1 MCGLI
6 LGLKKGIEKMKKWL
20 LLFITAVTLT
30 ACADGAQDEP
40 GTEKSA
46 QDQAEEKPNEQ
57 TQQAASSPPEVAA
70 SPSNAE
76 TDSASQ
82 SKTSEFI
89 PAKVI
94 RVIDGDTVKVT
105 VQGKEET
112 LRLLLVDTPETV
124 HPSKPVQPFGP
135 EASAFAKSTLLNKD
149 VELELDVGER
159 DKYGRLLVY
168 LHVDGKMFNKLLI
181 EKGLARVGY
190 VYAPN
195 TKHVDELYELQKKAQ
210 QKELGI
216 WSIENYATE
225 DEGFNDSA
233 DTETEQEQEQEQ
245 PEASGEM
252 CSIKGNISSSGDKIY
267 HLPEGQYYEVTK
279 EEEMFCSE
287 EEAVNAGYR
296 ASKR

>member
-1 MCGLI
+1 
-6 LGLKKGIEKMKKWL
+6 MKKWL
-20 LLFITAVTLT
+20 LLIMTALTLT
-30 ACADGAQDEP
+30 ACANSVQDEP
-40 GTEKSA
+40 ISESST
-46 QDQAEEKPNEQ
+46 QDKVEEKTNE
-57 TQQAASSPPEVAA
+57 QAASAPHEDVA
-70 SPSNAE
+70 SPSNEE
-76 TDSASQ
+76 TEPASQ
-82 SKTSEFI
+82 SKNSDFI
-89 PAKVI
+89 PAKVVK
-94 RVIDGDTVKVT
+94 VIDGDTVKVM

-135 EASAFAKSTLLNKD
+135 EASAFAKSTLSNKD

-181 EKGLARVGY
+181 ETGLARVGY

-195 TKHVDELYELQKKAQ
+195 TKHVDEFYELQKTAQ

-225 DEGFNDSA
+225 DEGFNESA
-233 DTETEQEQEQEQ
+233 EAGTEQEHDQ
-245 PEASGEM
+245 PAAAVET

-267 HLPEGQYYEVTK
+267 HLPEGQYYKVTK